1 MNKIRILVNI
11 AIICII
17 LILAICFPNIV
28 SSYLQKS
35 LEDKLSFVD
44 VGVKTFE
51 VEYNNIREKIVSINK
66 YSKEYG
72 GELKTVPIVTE
83 ITEELKE
90 NLTKQVLQQF
100 KKIQEGIV
108 YQFPELDKENLIS
121 CEKFAIYS
129 SKEVNGNSFWKLKY
143 QKKEENLQII
153 MDTEF
158 TYIYAF
164 KLELRSKDTIRIEE
178 TIKKCM
184 QKVYYGELLDTWISC
199 ICKYFEF
206 DLENL
211 NIFPNVV
218 QKDEPYYSD
227 KNGTLIFYDYKIY
240 DYIEMKKDIVN
251 PNSSSSSNNYDVD
264 VADKI
269 EENSIPIQM
278 RYEYQKKENKLI
290 IDWGL
295 GFFDSMIQL

>member
-1 MNKIRILVNI
+1 MNKIRVLVNI
-11 AIICII
+11 VIICII
-17 LILAICFPNIV
+17 LIIAICFPNIV

-100 KKIQEGIV
+100 KKIQAGII
-108 YQFPELDKENLIS
+108 YQFPNLVKENLIS

-129 SKEVNGNSFWKLKY
+129 SEEVTGNSFWMLKY
-143 QKKEENLQII
+143 QKKEENFQII

-164 KLELRSKDTIRIEE
+164 NLELRSKDTVRIEE
-178 TIKKCM
+178 IIKCIEE
-184 QKVYYGELLDTWISC
+184 KVSYGELRDIWINN
-199 ICKYFEF
+199 IYEYFEF
-206 DLENL
+206 DLENV
-211 NIFPNVV
+211 NIVQNVV
-218 QKDEPYYSD
+218 QEDDPYYSYSD
-227 KNGTLIFYDYKIY
+227 KNEFFIYYDYKIY
-240 DYIEMKKDIVN
+240 DIVDAN
-251 PNSSSSSNNYDVD
+251 LNSSSNKYDVT
-264 VADKI
+264 VADNVEKY
-269 EENSIPIQM
+269 NNIPIKMKYQ
-278 RYEYQKKENKLI
+278 YQKKEKKLI

-295 GFFDSMIQL
+295 NFFDSMIQF

>member
-1 MNKIRILVNI
+1 MNKIRVLVNI

-17 LILAICFPNIV
+17 LIIAICFPNIV

-66 YSKEYG
+66 YSEECG

-100 KKIQEGIV
+100 KKIQAGII
-108 YQFPELDKENLIS
+108 YQLPNLAKENLIS

-129 SKEVNGNSFWKLKY
+129 SEEVTGNSFWMLKY
-143 QKKEENLQII
+143 QKKEENFQII

-164 KLELRSKDTIRIEE
+164 NLELRSKDTVRIEE
-178 TIKKCM
+178 IIKCIED
-184 QKVYYGELLDTWISC
+184 KVSYGELRDIWINN
-199 ICKYFEF
+199 ICEYFEF
-206 DLENL
+206 DLEHV
-211 NIFPNVV
+211 NIVPNVV
-218 QKDEPYYSD
+218 QENDPYYNYS
-227 KNGTLIFYDYKIY
+227 YDYKIL
-240 DYIEMKKDIVN
+240 DILDVN
-251 PNSSSSSNNYDVD
+251 SNSSSRNNYYYDA
-264 VADKI
+264 VANNVEGYNNI
-269 EENSIPIQM
+269 SIKMKYQ
-278 RYEYQKKENKLI
+278 YQKKENKLI
-290 IDWGL
+290 IDWGIN
-295 GFFDSMIQL
+295 FFDSMIQF